1 MKQRI
6 RLGSLLLALC
16 MVCSLLAACGG
27 SAEPAASSAASA
39 ASEETP
45 SAEETVQEPAA
56 PEPEEET
63 PEEEPSDLESA
74 LEPEEEIPEGPVAGD
89 KDFDWST
96 IEPLV
101 EDQATLTM
109 FYTQPPPLAAIMDS
123 PNDMSYLYQTFEK
136 VYNVHIEFDMV
147 SMMDASTTFQLMIA
161 SGDYDDIINDA
172 LNYYDTADQ
181 AYEDGVAVDILEY
194 ADCVPNFMSVLEDI
208 PEVKAD
214 LLTLDGHVLNFP
226 NLALPI
232 EEVSDGGFLIRQD
245 WLDAVGMDIPQTY
258 DQMHDVMA
266 AFQSQF
272 GATDPYIMPYQVL
285 SPWGMMAGG
294 YGISAVA
301 DANNLIVNLDTGKV
315 ELATISDAYYD
326 FLSMFRDWYAEG
338 LINPDFTSQTMNI
351 PDQSIIASE
360 NAGIWFSDVSYIKT
374 YGDLLSEVNPN
385 AALSLMAQPGKDEQR
400 SGYIAST
407 QSVAGSGGFSIS
419 DTCED
424 IELAMKWCD
433 IWYNP
438 DLTQFINYG
447 YEGETFEYNEDG
459 EPVLGGIITNNDLGL
474 PSLRMANGV
483 YLCTSGGFIYDRHKF
498 DVEYN
503 ELQIAAYTDWIAK
516 AEDESTVKTSE
527 LPSGAKLNVEEADQV
542 ATSMADVTTRVAE
555 MALKF
560 VTGAEP
566 LNEESYAKYVSEI
579 ESMRLQQALDAVQS
593 AYDRYLENVN

>member
-1 MKQRI
+1 M
-6 RLGSLLLALC
+6 LL
-16 MVCSLLAACGG
+16 
-27 SAEPAASSAASA
+27 
-39 ASEETP
+39 
-45 SAEETVQEPAA
+45 
-56 PEPEEET
+56 
-63 PEEEPSDLESA
+63 
-74 LEPEEEIPEGPVAGD
+74 VA
-89 KDFDWST
+89 
-96 IEPLV
+96 
-101 EDQATLTM
+101 
-109 FYTQPPPLAAIMDS
+109 
-123 PNDMSYLYQTFEK
+123 
-136 VYNVHIEFDMV
+136 
-147 SMMDASTTFQLMIA
+147 
-161 SGDYDDIINDA
+161 
-172 LNYYDTADQ
+172 
-181 AYEDGVAVDILEY
+181 
-194 ADCVPNFMSVLEDI
+194 
-208 PEVKAD
+208 
-214 LLTLDGHVLNFP
+214 
-226 NLALPI
+226 
-232 EEVSDGGFLIRQD
+232 
-245 WLDAVGMDIPQTY
+245 
-258 DQMHDVMA
+258 
-266 AFQSQF
+266 
-272 GATDPYIMPYQVL
+272 MP
-285 SPWGMMAGG
+285 
-294 YGISAVA
+294 
-301 DANNLIVNLDTGKV
+301 
-315 ELATISDAYYD
+315 
-326 FLSMFRDWYAEG
+326 
-338 LINPDFTSQTMNI
+338 
-351 PDQSIIASE
+351 
-360 NAGIWFSDVSYIKT
+360 
-374 YGDLLSEVNPN
+374 
-385 AALSLMAQPGKDEQR
+385 LSLMAQPGKDEQR

-433 IWYNP
+433 IWYDP
-438 DLTQFINYG
+438 DLRQFINYG